1 MGRGFR
7 QVAVVLSGCAALAA
21 ADTTFEKTVAPTLTK
36 ACTPCHNES
45 FASGGMNIAQFTQAS
60 SLTKSRE
67 GWDII
72 LRKIRSGEM
81 PPKGT
86 PRPAQLDAVIQYLTE
101 EFEKADRSLKP
112 DPGRVTARRLNRAEY
127 TNTIRDL
134 LGVDFRAEH
143 SFPTDDLGNGFDNI
157 GEVLTISPTLM
168 DRYLAA
174 AGRIAARAVAADPLP
189 KPLELQYA
197 NKDKKIHRVNFST
210 IEADGRIEFD
220 GEYTVRFGL
229 PGERSKDAKPVTL
242 AFWMDGKLM
251 QSMQVETKPSG

>member
-1 MGRGFR
+1 
-7 QVAVVLSGCAALAA
+7 
-21 ADTTFEKTVAPTLTK
+21 
-36 ACTPCHNES
+36 
-45 FASGGMNIAQFTQAS
+45 MNIAQFTQAA

-86 PRPAQLDAVIQYLTE
+86 PRPSELDAVIQYLTE
-101 EFEKADRSLKP
+101 EFDKADRNLKP

-134 LGVDFRAEH
+134 LGVEFRAEQ

-174 AGRIAARAVAADPLP
+174 AGKIASRAVGADPLP
-189 KPLELQYA
+189 KPLELQLAY
-197 NKDKKIHRVNFST
+197 KDRRVRRVDLST
-210 IEADGRIEFD
+210 IEGR
-220 GEYTVRFGL
+220 G
-229 PGERSKDAKPVTL
+229 
-242 AFWMDGKLM
+242 
-251 QSMQVETKPSG
+251 